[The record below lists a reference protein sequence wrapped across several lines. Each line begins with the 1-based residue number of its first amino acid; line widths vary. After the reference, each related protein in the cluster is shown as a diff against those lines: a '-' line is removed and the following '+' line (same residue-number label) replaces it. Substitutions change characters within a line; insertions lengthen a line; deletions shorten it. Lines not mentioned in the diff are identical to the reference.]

1 MVQGGGKDPSGLGES
16 YSQGCSLSGCC
27 YGNVLGS
34 TYAQYIWMSTSAAR
48 RQGSLTSLGIGSP
61 THEDGMIKS
70 YMLYACLVKV
80 TLI

>member
-1 MVQGGGKDPSGLGES
+1 MNPPDDTVQGGKKDPVRDAALLG
-16 YSQGCSLSGCC
+16 
-27 YGNVLGS
+27 VAMAMLGS
-34 TYAQYIWMSTSAAR
+34 TYAQWTFGCKLLLQEGWGHS
-48 RQGSLTSLGIGSP
+48 GIGSL